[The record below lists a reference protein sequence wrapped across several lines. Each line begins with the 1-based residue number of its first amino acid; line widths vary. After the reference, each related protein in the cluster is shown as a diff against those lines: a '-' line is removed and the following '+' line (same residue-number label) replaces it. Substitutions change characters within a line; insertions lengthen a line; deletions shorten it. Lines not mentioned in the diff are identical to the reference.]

1 MRAGGP
7 QRELLAL
14 VHEAGLQVGD
24 LLAEPL
30 RRLRRLGGLGYL
42 ALQLGDLRVLGFEC
56 PALLVRAY
64 RFLLVRLGVLAR
76 LRFRR
81 VALLLLLLAFRLRG
95 ILLTVH
101 VGHPFFS
108 GGHEK
113 CPHLQVR
120 AHCPGMSQMTFEC

>member
-1 MRAGGP
+1 MISFALRPARAMRAGGP
-7 QRELLAL
+7 QLELLAL

-30 RRLRRLGGLGYL
+30 RRLRRRLGGLGHL
-42 ALQLGDLRVLGFEC
+42 ALELGDLRVLGLER
-56 PALLVRAY
+56 PAPLVRAY

-101 VGHPFFS
+101 LGTSF
-108 GGHEK
+108 
-113 CPHLQVR
+113 LLRR
-120 AHCPGMSQMTFEC
+120 A